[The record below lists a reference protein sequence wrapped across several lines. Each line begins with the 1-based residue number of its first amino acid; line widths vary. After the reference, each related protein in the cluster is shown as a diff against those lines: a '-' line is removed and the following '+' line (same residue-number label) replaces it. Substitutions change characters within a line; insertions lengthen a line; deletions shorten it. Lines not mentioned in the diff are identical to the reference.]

1 MSASPDQMK
10 CAERKKILSGQNQC
24 LVEAKLIKRIA
35 LVVFIFCAVMEM
47 ALMYARARTLVHI
60 EINYVEFPIVSLFIR
75 IVHSLNG
82 IK

>member
-1 MSASPDQMK
+1 
-10 CAERKKILSGQNQC
+10 
-24 LVEAKLIKRIA
+24 
-35 LVVFIFCAVMEM
+35 MEM